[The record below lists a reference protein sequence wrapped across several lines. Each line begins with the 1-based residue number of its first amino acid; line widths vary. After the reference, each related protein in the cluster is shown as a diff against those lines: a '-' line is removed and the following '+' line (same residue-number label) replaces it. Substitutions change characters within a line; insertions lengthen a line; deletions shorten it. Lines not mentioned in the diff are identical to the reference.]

1 MRFII
6 FLSIFFASFI
16 NVYAQRINTKSV
28 QKRSFVIPTENIID
42 LNRAPNDAET
52 TNKALG
58 IPLTFSLPN
67 GESIRYNFLKND
79 VMSFEMKTKY
89 PEIATFTG
97 YSETFKSHIV
107 SLTLHN
113 NKIHAFIL
121 GANENT
127 IMIDQVV
134 ENEYESTYGER
145 TETFECTTDH
155 NKFRPFM
162 PSGARTS
169 TNGATLKNYDFAVV
183 ITDEYESGNG
193 GGAAAI
199 AVALATVNDISAIYK
214 RDLAVTFTAT
224 I

>member
-42 LNRAPNDAET
+42 LNKAPNDAET

-89 PEIATFTG
+89 PEIPP
-97 YSETFKSHIV
+97 E
-107 SLTLHN
+107 
-113 NKIHAFIL
+113 
-121 GANENT
+121 
-127 IMIDQVV
+127 
-134 ENEYESTYGER
+134 
-145 TETFECTTDH
+145 
-155 NKFRPFM
+155 
-162 PSGARTS
+162 
-169 TNGATLKNYDFAVV
+169 
-183 ITDEYESGNG
+183 
-193 GGAAAI
+193 
-199 AVALATVNDISAIYK
+199 
-214 RDLAVTFTAT
+214 
-224 I
+224 